1 MLYLDNILPLGIEH
15 DGGIFSGSCQGDSG
29 GPLMVNLAD
38 SNSVDRQTL
47 TGIVSG
53 GVGRG
58 LNIPGWYTKVK
69 ITLNWCQLID
79 TFYQR
84 FLHFYPGSTAS

>member
-1 MLYLDNILPLGIEH
+1 
-15 DGGIFSGSCQGDSG
+15 
-29 GPLMVNLAD
+29 MVNLAD

-53 GVGRG
+53 GVGCG

-69 ITLNWCQLID
+69 ITLNWCQLK
-79 TFYQR
+79 
-84 FLHFYPGSTAS
+84 